1 MGFAGVEED
10 SGSVVLEVAESVSD
24 SFDSFDEV
32 VHGFGY
38 SVGVVAQ
45 VVGEDL
51 FLPGV
56 QGSPEFAY
64 FRWHRPFVA
73 LIDEFFEYGFG
84 VVVVGLVVELS
95 EAFFD
100 PVGDGNF
107 ALGVT

>member
-1 MGFAGVEED
+1 M
-10 SGSVVLEVAESVSD
+10 
-24 SFDSFDEV
+24 
-32 VHGFGY
+32 
-38 SVGVVAQ
+38 VGQ
-45 VVGEDL
+45 DL

-64 FRWHRPFVA
+64 LGWHYVFTTFF
-73 LIDEFFEYGFG
+73 DEFFEHVFG

-107 ALGVT
+107 PVGVT